1 MSSVT
6 DNQING
12 PASIIFTDAAA
23 HKVGELILE
32 EQNPEL
38 KLRVF
43 IAGGGC
49 SGFQYKLEFEE
60 APNEMDQVIESNG
73 VKVFVDAKSSLYLN
87 GVVLRY
93 DDGLMGSG
101 FQVENPNART
111 TCGCGES
118 FSV

>member
-1 MSSVT
+1 MPYEIVLKESFLIMLMVS
-6 DNQING
+6 DE
-12 PASIIFTDAAA
+12 AAE
-23 HKVGELILE
+23 KVD
-32 EQNPEL
+32 QML
-38 KLRVF
+38 KQQGTPGYGLRV
-43 IAGGGC
+43 AVMGGGC

>member
-1 MSSVT
+1 MITVS
-6 DNQING
+6 DE
-12 PASIIFTDAAA
+12 AAE
-23 HKVGELILE
+23 KVSQLMKEKGA
-32 EQNPEL
+32 PGYG
-38 KLRVF
+38 LRV
-43 IAGGGC
+43 AVMGGGC

-60 APNEMDQVIESNG
+60 APNDMDQVIESNG

-101 FQVENPNART
+101 FRVENPNART